1 MSSLLRYESSYFFLS
16 CVEAARKV
24 SPDWSQKT
32 MTRHSF
38 NCFSIVWGHGL
49 APLVTSLL
57 SSCYRTCLQ
66 MCFIFKL
73 CVIVTAPE
81 ITSKLK
87 FVLASSVFF
96 LFVLLF
102 INIFVLDAATELF
115 VSDSHAIKWSK
126 ILGRYL
132 FGSKK
137 DKILGQPLLGSKKDK
152 ILQLSEDLTGL
163 AGKTMN
169 RNI

>member
-1 MSSLLRYESSYFFLS
+1 MVGGVSSLLRYQSSYFFLS
-16 CVEAARKV
+16 CVGAARKV

-38 NCFSIVWGHGL
+38 NCSSIVWGHGL
-49 APLVTSLL
+49 ASLRSADAFPVVASLPFEGEKRRPEMRLRFAGYGLAPSVTSLL

-73 CVIVTAPE
+73 CVIVTVPE

-87 FVLASSVFF
+87 FVLASSVFI
-96 LFVLLF
+96 LFFLLF

-115 VSDSHAIKWSK
+115 VSDSHAIK
-126 ILGRYL
+126 
-132 FGSKK
+132 
-137 DKILGQPLLGSKKDK
+137 
-152 ILQLSEDLTGL
+152 
-163 AGKTMN
+163 
-169 RNI
+169 

>member
-1 MSSLLRYESSYFFLS
+1 MVGGVSSLLRYQSSYFFLS

-57 SSCYRTCLQ
+57 SSCYRTGLQ

-73 CVIVTAPE
+73 CVLVTASE

-87 FVLASSVFF
+87 FVLF
-96 LFVLLF
+96 
-102 INIFVLDAATELF
+102 
-115 VSDSHAIKWSK
+115 WP
-126 ILGRYL
+126 YL
-132 FGSKK
+132 FSFCSFFY
-137 DKILGQPLLGSKKDK
+137 LSTSLFWMR
-152 ILQLSEDLTGL
+152 QLNSLFPTVMPSNDL
-163 AGKTMN
+163 KF
-169 RNI
+169 

>member
-1 MSSLLRYESSYFFLS
+1 
-16 CVEAARKV
+16 
-24 SPDWSQKT
+24 

-49 APLVTSLL
+49 APSVTSLL
-57 SSCYRTCLQ
+57 SSCYRRGLQ

-73 CVIVTAPE
+73 CVLVTAPE

-87 FVLASSVFF
+87 FFFVLALSVFV

-115 VSDSHAIKWSK
+115 VSNSHAIK
-126 ILGRYL
+126 
-132 FGSKK
+132 
-137 DKILGQPLLGSKKDK
+137 
-152 ILQLSEDLTGL
+152 
-163 AGKTMN
+163 
-169 RNI
+169 

>member
-1 MSSLLRYESSYFFLS
+1 MVGGVSSLLRYESSYFFLS
-16 CVEAARKV
+16 CVEAVRKA

-32 MTRHSF
+32 MTCHSS

-49 APLVTSLL
+49 APLLTSLL
-57 SSCYRTCLQ
+57 SRCYRTCLQ

-87 FVLASSVFF
+87 FVLASSVFI
-96 LFVLLF
+96 LFFLLF

-115 VSDSHAIKWSK
+115 VSDSHAIK
-126 ILGRYL
+126 
-132 FGSKK
+132 
-137 DKILGQPLLGSKKDK
+137 
-152 ILQLSEDLTGL
+152 
-163 AGKTMN
+163 
-169 RNI
+169 